1 MRYNQL
7 SATELR
13 ILELLFDDITRN
25 YSIRELSK
33 ILKIPYPQAY
43 KNVLSLVKKKLVK
56 STPKA
61 RAMLISINVTEVR
74 DEYIIAE
81 LSRRDKGLKRY
92 KALRLVNSYLERIQN
107 LQYICIIFGSY
118 AKGTARLDSDIDI
131 LFVIPKIY
139 DYGNFEKNV
148 KHAILNSKAD
158 INIVFEES
166 LHEMWSNP
174 QKLTVGNELF
184 KGHIILKGAEAF
196 LEAWRRHNVG

>member
-1 MRYNQL
+1 MRYNML
-7 SATELR
+7 STTELR
-13 ILELLFDDITRN
+13 ILELLFDDITRT
-25 YSIRELSK
+25 YSIHELSK

-43 KNVLSLVKKKLVK
+43 KNVKSLVKRKLAK
-56 STPKA
+56 STPRA
-61 RAMLISINVTEVR
+61 RAMLIALNMIEVEK
-74 DEYIIAE
+74 EYIIAE
-81 LSRRDKGLKRY
+81 LSRRNKALKRY
-92 KALRLVNSYLERIQN
+92 KALRLVNSYLERIQD

-118 AKGTARLDSDIDI
+118 AKGTARLDSDVDI

-139 DYGNFEKNV
+139 DYENFEKNV
-148 KHAILNSKAD
+148 KHAILSSKAD

-174 QKLTVGNELF
+174 QKLNVGNELF